1 MSDKLMYTTYD
12 SIKVKLVNKVQ
23 FQASSDQVADGEL
36 PNILLT
42 QLIRD
47 AETDVEL
54 DLRSRYAIPFQSAS
68 KGGYANLP
76 DHSQRAIRKVV
87 DLRAEFLILSTDFGR
102 GSHINAEG
110 YTKQIED
117 RYNLEIDRLLGRDKE
132 GENAKRDR
140 FRFSPPLDDLLL
152 APTNKMADDGY
163 KGMLIN
169 TDASHRDSATYAAE
183 QMNDPSKSYVSRRLP
198 NGAGG

>member
-1 MSDKLMYTTYD
+1 MSDSLLYTTYD
-12 SIKVKLVNKVQ
+12 SVKVKLVNKVQ
-23 FQASSDQVADGEL
+23 FQADTDVIQDGEL
-36 PNILLT
+36 PDVLLT

-47 AETDVEL
+47 AETDVEM
-54 DLRSRYAIPFQSAS
+54 DLRSRYAVPFQSKS
-68 KGGYANLP
+68 KGTYAGLP

-110 YTKQIED
+110 YTKQIEE
-117 RYNLEIDRLLGRDKE
+117 RYSFEIERLLGRDQE
-132 GENAKRDR
+132 AENSKRDR

-152 APTNKMADDGY
+152 ALTNSKADDGF

-169 TDASHRDSATYAAE
+169 TDAGRHDAASYAIGHI
-183 QMNDPSKSYVSRRLP
+183 NDPSQTYINRRLP
-198 NGAGG
+198 NGAS